1 MAQLSSV
8 SVRGFSEQGITAI
21 DPCRRADVFRMNSAG
36 ETIMRRS
43 EKVMEFIDKIKDF
56 FFTADEEDD
65 MMNDVPPV
73 RNTETP
79 RPTREER
86 AERAAQYAPQP
97 APAPA
102 REEAPM
108 GADSMPNGGRRNKVV
123 NIQTTA
129 QLQVVLV
136 KPTAFTDAKQ
146 IADHLIAKK
155 TVVLNLETAS
165 PENKR
170 RIIDFL
176 VGVAYANG
184 GSLKPVA
191 NLTYIITPYNVGFVG
206 EDLVGE
212 LENNGVFI

>member
-1 MAQLSSV
+1 MKL
-8 SVRGFSEQGITAI
+8 FE
-21 DPCRRADVFRMNSAG
+21 N
-36 ETIMRRS
+36 
-43 EKVMEFIDKIKDF
+43 IKEF
-56 FFTADEEDD
+56 FFSADDD
-65 MMNDVPPV
+65 DLNQDDVPV
-73 RNTETP
+73 RH
-79 RPTREER
+79 ER
-86 AERAAQYAPQP
+86 SYQP
-97 APAPA
+97 SDNDESASN
-102 REEAPM
+102 
-108 GADSMPNGGRRNKVV
+108 DSGNSNGRRNKVV

-136 KPTAFTDAKQ
+136 KPSAFTDAKQ

-191 NLTYIITPYNVGFVG
+191 NLTYIITPYNVGFIG

>member
-1 MAQLSSV
+1 
-8 SVRGFSEQGITAI
+8 
-21 DPCRRADVFRMNSAG
+21 
-36 ETIMRRS
+36 MRR
-43 EKVMEFIDKIKDF
+43 MENKMKIFENIKEF
-56 FFTADEEDD
+56 FFSADDD
-65 MMNDVPPV
+65 YNDQNDAPIRHDRQNEIDDIPV
-73 RNTETP
+73 
-79 RPTREER
+79 
-86 AERAAQYAPQP
+86 
-97 APAPA
+97 
-102 REEAPM
+102 
-108 GADSMPNGGRRNKVV
+108 GDRRNKVV

-136 KPTAFTDAKQ
+136 KPEVFTDAKQ
-146 IADHLIAKK
+146 IADHLISKK

-191 NLTYIITPYNVGFVG
+191 NLTYIITPYNVGFIG

-212 LENNGVFI
+212 LENNGVII

>member
-1 MAQLSSV
+1 M
-8 SVRGFSEQGITAI
+8 T
-21 DPCRRADVFRMNSAG
+21 
-36 ETIMRRS
+36 
-43 EKVMEFIDKIKDF
+43 FIDNVKKF
-56 FFTADEEDD
+56 FFDADEEYEEDEEQEESVAPVHKPVVEAPRHD
-65 MMNDVPPV
+65 EEEEAPVPPV
-73 RNTETP
+73 VPAYENTASSGTTAPPPE
-79 RPTREER
+79 RPSNS
-86 AERAAQYAPQP
+86 
-97 APAPA
+97 
-102 REEAPM
+102 
-108 GADSMPNGGRRNKVV
+108 GNSNGGGRRNKVV

-136 KPTAFTDAKQ
+136 KPSAFTDAKQ

-191 NLTYIITPYNVGFVG
+191 NLTYIITPYNVGFIG

>member
-1 MAQLSSV
+1 MKL
-8 SVRGFSEQGITAI
+8 FE
-21 DPCRRADVFRMNSAG
+21 N
-36 ETIMRRS
+36 
-43 EKVMEFIDKIKDF
+43 IKEF
-56 FFTADEEDD
+56 FFSADDAD
-65 MMNDVPPV
+65 LDQDDVPV
-73 RNTETP
+73 RH
-79 RPTREER
+79 ER
-86 AERAAQYAPQP
+86 SYQP
-97 APAPA
+97 SDND
-102 REEAPM
+102 
-108 GADSMPNGGRRNKVV
+108 DSTSNDSGNSNGRRNKVV

-136 KPTAFTDAKQ
+136 KPSAFTDAKQ

-191 NLTYIITPYNVGFVG
+191 NLTYIITPYNVGFIG

>member
-1 MAQLSSV
+1 MNILNNIKNFFYQPDIEDEEPDEETPSSV
-8 SVRGFSEQGITAI
+8 RPSVNMTS
-21 DPCRRADVFRMNSAG
+21 
-36 ETIMRRS
+36 S
-43 EKVMEFIDKIKDF
+43 EKNEE
-56 FFTADEEDD
+56 TASSS
-65 MMNDVPPV
+65 NDI
-73 RNTETP
+73 
-79 RPTREER
+79 
-86 AERAAQYAPQP
+86 
-97 APAPA
+97 
-102 REEAPM
+102 
-108 GADSMPNGGRRNKVV
+108 RNKVV

-136 KPTAFTDAKQ
+136 KPEVFTDAKQ

-184 GSLKPVA
+184 GSLKRVA
-191 NLTYIITPYNVGFVG
+191 NLTYIITPYNVGFIG

-212 LENNGVFI
+212 LENNGVIL

>member
-1 MAQLSSV
+1 MSILNNIKNFFYQSDIEDEELDEETPSSV
-8 SVRGFSEQGITAI
+8 RPSVNMTS
-21 DPCRRADVFRMNSAG
+21 
-36 ETIMRRS
+36 S
-43 EKVMEFIDKIKDF
+43 EKN
-56 FFTADEEDD
+56 EEPASSS
-65 MMNDVPPV
+65 NDI
-73 RNTETP
+73 
-79 RPTREER
+79 
-86 AERAAQYAPQP
+86 
-97 APAPA
+97 
-102 REEAPM
+102 
-108 GADSMPNGGRRNKVV
+108 RNKVV

-136 KPTAFTDAKQ
+136 KPEVFTDAKQ

-184 GSLKPVA
+184 GSLKRVA
-191 NLTYIITPYNVGFVG
+191 NLTYIITPYNVGFIG

-212 LENNGVFI
+212 LENNGVIL

>member
-1 MAQLSSV
+1 MKLFD
-8 SVRGFSEQGITAI
+8 G
-21 DPCRRADVFRMNSAG
+21 
-36 ETIMRRS
+36 
-43 EKVMEFIDKIKDF
+43 IKDF
-56 FFTADEEDD
+56 FFAADDD
-65 MMNDVPPV
+65 DFDADVPVRHERERGGFQPSGQDDAPV
-73 RNTETP
+73 NEGMSGGMS
-79 RPTREER
+79 RE
-86 AERAAQYAPQP
+86 
-97 APAPA
+97 
-102 REEAPM
+102 
-108 GADSMPNGGRRNKVV
+108 RRNKVV
-123 NIQTTA
+123 NIHTTA

-136 KPTAFTDAKQ
+136 KPSAFTDAKQ

-191 NLTYIITPYNVGFVG
+191 NLTYIITPYNVGFIG

>member
-1 MAQLSSV
+1 MKL
-8 SVRGFSEQGITAI
+8 FDGI
-21 DPCRRADVFRMNSAG
+21 R
-36 ETIMRRS
+36 
-43 EKVMEFIDKIKDF
+43 DF
-56 FFTADEEDD
+56 FFAAEEDD
-65 MMNDVPPV
+65 FEQMDAPV
-73 RNTETP
+73 HTEH
-79 RPTREER
+79 E
-86 AERAAQYAPQP
+86 AERAVKSIEREE

-102 REEAPM
+102 AAAAPES
-108 GADSMPNGGRRNKVV
+108 AAAVNIPGRRNKVV

-136 KPTAFTDAKQ
+136 KPSAFTDAKQ

-191 NLTYIITPYNVGFVG
+191 NLTYIITPYNVGFIG

>member
-1 MAQLSSV
+1 MPERSIKPLWYKESPYSASD
-8 SVRGFSEQGITAI
+8 ICANAI
-21 DPCRRADVFRMNSAG
+21 DL
-36 ETIMRRS
+36 S
-43 EKVMEFIDKIKDF
+43 EYHVSENKKDEVKALLYKSFQFVWFIGL
-56 FFTADEEDD
+56 A
-65 MMNDVPPV
+65 
-73 RNTETP
+73 
-79 RPTREER
+79 
-86 AERAAQYAPQP
+86 
-97 APAPA
+97 
-102 REEAPM
+102 
-108 GADSMPNGGRRNKVV
+108 
-123 NIQTTA
+123 
-129 QLQVVLV
+129 LVLV
-136 KPTAFTDAKQ
+136 KPSAFTDAKQ

-191 NLTYIITPYNVGFVG
+191 NLTYIITPYNVGFIG